1 MTSPTRRFLMRIY
14 TGPCAVGQY
23 AQRFRDA
30 GYTVSCEGT
39 EHVHVWCP
47 DLGDGWGAVTA
58 VKVAIRM
65 AGMPV
70 DWWTQPESVLLRTDE
85 GAAPAQYRTLAEWNR
100 FDICEAW
107 YVFASEWHQGQG
119 SATYAILGRLDR
131 MQFRPSP
138 ILSKRSLSPN
148 GHLILVGLI
157 RNARV
162 S

>member
-1 MTSPTRRFLMRIY
+1 MQFPTRRFLMRIY

-39 EHVHVWCP
+39 EHIHVWCP
-47 DLGDGWGAVTA
+47 DLHDGWGAVTA

-70 DWWTQPESVLLRTDE
+70 DWWTQPESRLLQTDN
-85 GAAPAQYRTLAEWNR
+85 GTSPAGWNR
-100 FDICEAW
+100 YDICEAW
-107 YVFASEWHQGQG
+107 YLFASDWHEGQF
-119 SATYAILGRLDR
+119 SDTYAIFGRLDR
-131 MQFRPSP
+131 LGFRPSP
-138 ILSKRSLSPN
+138 LLSTASLSPN
-148 GHLILVGLI
+148 GRLILAGLI
-157 RNARV
+157 RSARASRRV